1 MVPEAEFTSY
11 YGRPVVK
18 APRWSWDIPAY
29 LFLGGLSGGS
39 AMLGAGGDLSGRP
52 ALRRAGRLGGLAA
65 ITASLGLLVHDLG
78 RPERFLNMLRVAK
91 PTSPMSM
98 GTWIISAY
106 APGIGVAAVSEL
118 LPVLPRAIR
127 DSPLGAVLRVS
138 ARPAGLAAAA
148 IAPAVASYT
157 AVLLA
162 DTAVPAWHEA
172 HRELPFVF
180 IGSSAASAAG
190 LGLVFAPVG
199 EAGPARRLATFG
211 ALMELGT
218 SRRIENQL
226 GLAGEAFTTG
236 KPARLLATASNLTAG
251 GVLLATLLGRRSRL
265 AAVVAGVALLAGGVF
280 ERFGLYHAG
289 MESADN
295 PKYTVVPQ
303 RRRLEQEG
311 PVRADS

>member
-1 MVPEAEFTSY
+1 MVPEADFTSY
-11 YGRPVVK
+11 YGRPVIK

-39 AMLGAGGDLSGRP
+39 ALMGAGGDLSGRP

-65 ITASLGLLVHDLG
+65 ITASAGLLVHDLG

-98 GTWIISAY
+98 GTWIITAY
-106 APGIGVAAVSEL
+106 APGIGVAAVGEL
-118 LPVLPRAIR
+118 LPWLPREIR
-127 DSPLGAVLRVS
+127 EHPVARLVGAL

-148 IAPAVASYT
+148 IAPALASYT

-190 LGLVFAPVG
+190 LGLVFAPVSQ
-199 EAGPARRLATFG
+199 AGPVRRLATFG
-211 ALMELGT
+211 AIMELGA
-218 SRRIENQL
+218 SRRIENQI
-226 GLAGEAFTTG
+226 GLAGEAYTTG
-236 KPARLLATASNLTAG
+236 TPARLLEAAGNLTAG
-251 GVLLATLLGRRSRL
+251 GVLMATMLGRRSRT
-265 AAVVAGVALLAGGVF
+265 AAVVAGLMLMAGGAF
-280 ERFGLYHAG
+280 ERFGLYYAG
-289 MESADN
+289 IASAND
-295 PKYTVVPQ
+295 PRYTVVPQ
-303 RRRLEQEG
+303 RRRLERDG
-311 PVRADS
+311 PVRAGG